1 MDQSQSLI
9 RCLDHTVSAKTQRM
23 RGWWMGSLTV
33 SFKEGEKEYSTQH
46 HIFNQG
52 LWPPSQHP
60 LMSWF
65 KTKCPGWSNLWS
77 LKSEISL
84 RGASTFSLSF
94 CFMLIQSSTWL
105 SPQSKLSTKKK
116 KKKKKT
122 VHIAGCPQSATNWV
136 NPIRNAVYT
145 IEIRYLDKWEF
156 PVSAWS
162 TTSKMFSNIKGSL
175 FQCTLKKC
183 TFFRGKT

>member
-116 KKKKKT
+116 KKKKN
-122 VHIAGCPQSATNWV
+122 CPQSW
-136 NPIRNAVYT
+136 
-145 IEIRYLDKWEF
+145 LSS
-156 PVSAWS
+156 VSNKLS
-162 TTSKMFSNIKGSL
+162 QSNQK
-175 FQCTLKKC
+175 CCVHNRDTLSRQMRVPRISVEYNLKNVL
-183 TFFRGKT
+183 